1 MKKKIVSFICI
12 FSVFFVISF
21 SGCGTKG
28 DFVQSF
34 DAKVNTLKGE
44 SVPDELP
51 EKLSS
56 YFEWQRDT
64 LWLKIA
70 EADTE
75 DIALFANKDVT
86 DKIFLKWNNC
96 FYELDWEYA
105 RSLEWDIKLHLNDI
119 DADGTAELTATLCMA
134 GGTNSYK
141 EEIHI
146 LEHNMNELTETVFPL
161 EKFEKWITDNTKTD
175 NGSIV
180 FLDASVTPENIAI
193 ANETKLSDSVHLMY
207 VSLEDGLT
215 IKTVTDS
222 EDMYSLAS
230 VTTDFAYSDG
240 KFTVKAYS
248 ISEWDA

>member
-1 MKKKIVSFICI
+1 MCLQKNCVPIAGTEKNRSINRKQADKRKIQKKS
-12 FSVFFVISF
+12 
-21 SGCGTKG
+21 
-28 DFVQSF
+28 
-34 DAKVNTLKGE
+34 
-44 SVPDELP
+44 EL
-51 EKLSS
+51 
-56 YFEWQRDT
+56 
-64 LWLKIA
+64 
-70 EADTE
+70 
-75 DIALFANKDVT
+75 
-86 DKIFLKWNNC
+86 

-215 IKTVTDS
+215 IKTATYS